1 MPLPF
6 RPSAARRLLPLA
18 ALAAALAAPAVRAQR
33 APEPLWEAGLGAV
46 AISQQARP
54 GAAEQAQRGLVLP
67 WLIWRGP
74 VLRADRD
81 GAGLRA
87 WRTEQWELDVGLAG
101 TVASRSSQGG
111 IRAGL
116 PALGT
121 LVEAGPRLRIFL
133 GPEQDGVR
141 WRVDLPLRGVFDLD
155 DRLAHRGLT
164 FQPALVR
171 QQRIGGGW
179 SWNATAGVLLADRR
193 LAALWYEVPAAQATP
208 QRPAWEAQA
217 GLVAWRTGVTFFR
230 ELGPDWRL
238 FGFVRLDS
246 TAGAANRGSPL
257 LQQELGWSAGAGVAW
272 TALRSQRPAAD

>member
-1 MPLPF
+1 MP
-6 RPSAARRLLPLA
+6 RPALLRAARLLA
-18 ALAAALAAPAVRAQR
+18 ALAVTAQAGAALAQR
-33 APEPLWEAGLGAV
+33 PPEPLWEAGVAAV
-46 AISQQARP
+46 AVSQQAWP
-54 GAAEQAQRGLVLP
+54 GAREQAQRGAVLP

-87 WRTEQWELDVGLAG
+87 WRTDRIELDVGLAG
-101 TVASRSSQGG
+101 TVAGRGDTGG

-121 LVEAGPRLRIFL
+121 LVEAGPRLRVLL
-133 GPEQDGVR
+133 GPEREGVR
-141 WRVDLPLRGVFDLD
+141 WRLDLPVRGVFDLD
-155 DRLAHRGLT
+155 DRLAHRGLA

-171 QQRIGGGW
+171 QQRLGGGW
-179 SWNATAGVLLADRR
+179 SWSATAGVLLADQR
-193 LAALWYEVPAAQATP
+193 LATLWYGVPAPLATP
-208 QRPAWEAQA
+208 ERPAWEARA
-217 GLVAWRTGVTFFR
+217 GLVAWRTGATFFR

-257 LQQELGWSAGAGVAW
+257 LQQELGWSAGAGLAW
-272 TALRSQRPAAD
+272 TGWRSQRPAAD